1 MAKYQLTDE
10 TSVSLN
16 ANNLFDKHYYTQYG
30 FYAGAIYGDP
40 RNLSL
45 TVSTAF

>member
-1 MAKYQLTDE
+1 
-10 TSVSLN
+10 VSLN
-16 ANNLFDKHYYTQYG
+16 VDNLFDKHYYTQYG

-40 RNLSL
+40 RNMSL

>member
-1 MAKYQLTDE
+1 MAKYQVTDE
-10 TSVSLN
+10 TAVSLN
-16 ANNLFDKHYYTQYG
+16 VNNLFDKHYYTRYG

-40 RNLSL
+40 RSMAV